1 MTEPTQGSG
10 RRAPSDEEIKTYLP
24 HSTTGRE
31 ARVGGFVIIGLL
43 SFVVVLFQ
51 LTDPAWFR
59 QRHLLYSVV
68 NDAGG
73 VRVGDPI
80 QMRGVNIGRISD
92 FEMTNDSA
100 VTMELEIE
108 KGWRVPLGSAMEF
121 GVAGMF
127 GGRTVEVIPTMQ
139 PAMHESGD
147 TIPGV
152 GGRAGGMLGSID
164 DLSEQAGSVMTQMES
179 LLNNE
184 TIESVQGG
192 AREFEALLLEVSS
205 VVSEQRAAMSTLI
218 ETLQAS
224 AEGIQGA
231 AEAGPELASAIAR
244 ADSVM
249 LALSETSADLDG
261 ALATVRSILDKID
274 GGDGTFAKLLNDD
287 ALYVSLTDASD
298 QFLALLEDLR
308 ANPKKYINLS
318 IF

>member
-1 MTEPTQGSG
+1 M
-10 RRAPSDEEIKTYLP
+10 
-24 HSTTGRE
+24 
-31 ARVGGFVIIGLL
+31 GGFVIIGLL

-92 FEMTNDSA
+92 FEMTNDSV

-108 KGWRVPLGSAMEF
+108 KGWRVPLGSTMEF

-205 VVSEQRAAMSTLI
+205 VVSEQRTAMSTLI

-249 LALSETSADLDG
+249 LALSETSANLDG

>member
-1 MTEPTQGSG
+1 M
-10 RRAPSDEEIKTYLP
+10 
-24 HSTTGRE
+24 
-31 ARVGGFVIIGLL
+31 GGFVIIGLL

-92 FEMTNDSA
+92 FEMTNDSL

-249 LALSETSADLDG
+249 LALSETSANLDG

>member
-1 MTEPTQGSG
+1 M
-10 RRAPSDEEIKTYLP
+10 
-24 HSTTGRE
+24 
-31 ARVGGFVIIGLL
+31 GGFVIIGLL

-249 LALSETSADLDG
+249 LALSETSANLDG

>member
-1 MTEPTQGSG
+1 
-10 RRAPSDEEIKTYLP
+10 
-24 HSTTGRE
+24 
-31 ARVGGFVIIGLL
+31 VGGFVIIGLL

-92 FEMTNDSA
+92 FEMTNDSV

-249 LALSETSADLDG
+249 LALSETSANLDG

>member
-1 MTEPTQGSG
+1 M
-10 RRAPSDEEIKTYLP
+10 
-24 HSTTGRE
+24 
-31 ARVGGFVIIGLL
+31 GGFVIIGLL

-164 DLSEQAGSVMTQMES
+164 DLSKQAGSVMTQMES

-205 VVSEQRAAMSTLI
+205 VVSEQRTAMSTLI

-249 LALSETSADLDG
+249 LALSETSANLDG

>member
-1 MTEPTQGSG
+1 M
-10 RRAPSDEEIKTYLP
+10 
-24 HSTTGRE
+24 
-31 ARVGGFVIIGLL
+31 IIGLL

-80 QMRGVNIGRISD
+80 QMRGVNIGRISG

-249 LALSETSADLDG
+249 LALSETSANLDG